1 MLVAENDFIILAELE
16 LLLSEA
22 GAEVIVS
29 QTVQDALAKIDEG
42 LSAAILDFALLSET
56 VEPMAAQLTECG
68 VPFVFYTGQLRTDE
82 LLAKWPG
89 STVFTKPASAKT
101 LVIAVAGLLGR

>member
-1 MLVAENDFIILAELE
+1 VLVMENDFIILAELE

-56 VEPMAAQLTECG
+56 VEPMTAQLNSD
-68 VPFVFYTGQLRTDE
+68 L
-82 LLAKWPG
+82 G
-89 STVFTKPASAKT
+89 SC
-101 LVIAVAGLLGR
+101 